1 MGLEIKFRGK
11 NPKGTWLYGDL
22 IHNRGNVFIVP
33 KKIVSPFAPSNN
45 NLIVDENTIGQFT
58 GLKDKNDKEIY
69 EGDMFKLPISYGY
82 AVHQVRI
89 SPHHLCVEIK
99 NITLQN
105 WNNLNDCWWDEFK
118 NGIEIVGNIFDNPEL
133 LK

>member
-1 MGLEIKFRGK
+1 MEREIKFRGK
-11 NPKGTWLYGDL
+11 NSKGTWLYGDL
-22 IHNRGNVFIVP
+22 IHNRGYVFI
-33 KKIVSPFAPSNN
+33 APIGIANPIAKAGDF
-45 NLIVDENTIGQFT
+45 IVDENTVSQFT
-58 GLKDKNDKEIY
+58 GLKDKNGKEMY

>member
-1 MGLEIKFRGK
+1 MEREIKFRGK
-11 NPKGTWLYGDL
+11 NSKGTWLYGDL
-22 IHNRGNVFIVP
+22 IHNRGDVFIVP
-33 KKIVSPFAPSNN
+33 KKIVIPFAPSNN
-45 NLIVDENTIGQFT
+45 NLIVDENTISQFT

-82 AVHQVRI
+82 ATHQVRI